1 MKRLIPSNFLA
12 AAALALGAFGAA
24 SAAHAGNNLYFSVGV
39 QGAPSYYPQPAP
51 VYVQPA
57 PVYVQPRP
65 VYVQPQ
71 PVYAPRPVYVQPQ
84 VYSAP
89 AEVYLRHGPPSY
101 QYQYDDERAHR
112 RAEWRRWY
120 WKHHHHDHDRDDD
133 RDDDGDQRR
142 GHKRD

>member
-1 MKRLIPSNFLA
+1 MKRLSPANFLAA
-12 AAALALGAFGAA
+12 AAALALGAFGAV
-24 SAAHAGNNLYFSVGV
+24 SAAHAGSDLYFSVGV
-39 QGAPSYYPQPAP
+39 QGAPGYYSQPAP

-71 PVYAPRPVYVQPQ
+71 PVYVQPQ

-89 AEVYLRHGPPSY
+89 AEVYLRNGPPSY
-101 QYQYDDERAHR
+101 QYQYVDEHARR

-120 WKHHHHDHDRDDD
+120 WKHHHHDHDGD
-133 RDDDGDQRR
+133 RDRDRDQWR
-142 GHKRD
+142 GRNWD